1 MWIDPLLQL
10 QLFAL
15 LVTCSKGIRT
25 LHDQPDPATTVSP
38 NYDVFREIA
47 GGLHR
52 INSAGTN
59 VMASMFIA
67 PELAGSSS
75 TRRFELPRSS
85 RDSPSTHLA
94 FNCTATSA
102 LWNLEQD
109 ANVLKLDTFETVSDN
124 SDGSGTPN
132 SVAVATLSVANCQ
145 EVLQSSVGRVVF
157 GDSFFGDS
165 FATFPAYFHVLTAL
179 NDTDSRNSSSVTSPR
194 ESCRVRLE
202 LARASFAQ
210 LYPDCRIK
218 FHSTDMAN
226 LIRTESDAPAQQAR
240 RALEASTFGFV
251 KDASCKYNCGEE
263 GGDAGEIDVD
273 KCWAKV
279 DSAWTE
285 VQCKL
290 QFYAQNSGCTTECG
304 YEGDS
309 ETLPANQCYDCSS
322 GDGSCASGYTS
333 TDDGCCRVLSC
344 EAVEDTTI
352 GTLSWNLEDDAVTV
366 SNSSYPIF
374 ETGNCSDTSNP
385 ATDCCRITCENCFL
399 NVSIASMFADLEIVG
414 LSFEEAI
421 EMELTGNANL
431 QVALYAPNG
440 CTLDETTQ
448 LKNAS
453 FTIPLGETGISVEIT
468 MGLDLRRK
476 LSLQPHGST
485 VTVGATTE
493 LQSLTAGSFR
503 SEKFHDV
510 QVTTNTSSKL
520 AQSSIDLEME
530 LDLTP
535 SFQASLSLLKG
546 LAKVGIKT
554 EFVVFVELN
563 SSFRYPDPFPGLS
576 SKYLDDA
583 SLWHGGNCQLPHF
596 VEYNCNAGYGEV
608 NVSIPLSVAVSR
620 ALNTTT
626 ELNILTSSDR
636 SSFSLFSGCV
646 ATAYDAEVLLSTAI
660 GAVSSLSDEKLD
672 ALRTILVW
680 TLGMTDIDPEFVNIS
695 NVSTA
700 TGSSNREGHTSS
712 APNIPVKRSSSA
724 KQLTSSWSTRKLRQN
739 SASSRGFN
747 TKIAA
752 NDTNKSETPEVVT
765 NYVYDVPEKKPKP
778 KTPGADYDDHDDLEN
793 DDFDHGLDDEE
804 ESDEDDVEF
813 RPFMSEDED
822 EMAHFAHRM
831 GGPDFKL
838 LRRRVLHPHGRIRS
852 IWDTIALA
860 LTTWVLVIVPF
871 ELCFPMRE
879 PLRRSILHL
888 DLFVDS
894 LFVVDIALNF
904 NTAVEDD
911 GKLHFS
917 YPSILRSYTRG
928 WFVLEVLWTLPFY
941 AVFEGHDPG
950 AYDDRVGSS
959 ESPLFH
965 FAAQASWLYPTARCL
980 HLMRVVGLPRLQRRL
995 EHSLLIS
1002 SKVSSLGS
1010 FLFVVLALSHVF
1022 SCVFAYLAFNDQD
1035 QLEFALG
1042 SRVLQDSEVK
1052 TRYIAAF
1059 YWSMM
1064 TMTTVGY
1071 GDITVKTNAG
1081 RLFSIAAMV
1090 VGAGV
1095 FAYGIT
1101 NVVSLFQQLYESDT
1115 AYRRDMDQINDF
1127 MQARMLPRA
1136 LRDKVRANTFHWRKA
1151 ARGENKERDRA
1162 IVKRMAS
1169 FIRAKVVDRFCE
1181 DMMPHKMPFL
1191 AGCSAEF
1198 IHDLYL
1204 RMRVQCYLP
1213 GEDIISQGDYGSE
1226 MYFLFVGHAQ
1236 VLLGLTK
1243 VALFGPN
1250 SYFGEFSIANPRK
1263 PRLATIQALDF
1274 CETHCID
1281 REQILR
1287 LLLSH
1292 PITMRSARQLANL
1305 RSRKAL
1311 TLVYES
1317 GGKSRTLLQ
1326 GLAMMWR
1333 SEGIQAVLPAD
1344 VSADSLPFLQEF
1356 TASPAAAPQFARRG
1370 SVSGS
1375 ILLPAGTFISPQPDS
1390 ASLAQLQQYYSSVGS
1405 SGVSAPALV
1414 GANSSSSLTVDTSHS
1429 LAATQG
1435 LSLTPSH
1442 QRVRNETLKL
1452 PKIMLD
1458 RLSETGI
1465 SSVDKDANTARKM
1478 VGTIASIR
1486 RASLKRRGSTTS
1498 ITIGSPLVV
1507 LPPSPAAAPSPQG
1520 DVLDQLL
1527 TEIRNVASRQNM
1539 LEQQLK
1545 AMLASAYPKPETPLI
1560 PAHKLDSGT
1569 IALERGR
1576 FDEQHWINA
1585 HAPPLTRDRGSRH
1598 VDRLLHPGGE
1608 GI

>member
-1 MWIDPLLQL
+1 MAGQDNPPS
-10 QLFAL
+10 A
-15 LVTCSKGIRT
+15 KG
-25 LHDQPDPATTVSP
+25 HDNNPP
-38 NYDVFREIA
+38 RL
-47 GGLHR
+47 GGL
-52 INSAGTN
+52 A
-59 VMASMFIA
+59 
-67 PELAGSSS
+67 
-75 TRRFELPRSS
+75 
-85 RDSPSTHLA
+85 
-94 FNCTATSA
+94 
-102 LWNLEQD
+102 
-109 ANVLKLDTFETVSDN
+109 
-124 SDGSGTPN
+124 
-132 SVAVATLSVANCQ
+132 
-145 EVLQSSVGRVVF
+145 
-157 GDSFFGDS
+157 
-165 FATFPAYFHVLTAL
+165 
-179 NDTDSRNSSSVTSPR
+179 
-194 ESCRVRLE
+194 
-202 LARASFAQ
+202 
-210 LYPDCRIK
+210 
-218 FHSTDMAN
+218 
-226 LIRTESDAPAQQAR
+226 
-240 RALEASTFGFV
+240 
-251 KDASCKYNCGEE
+251 
-263 GGDAGEIDVD
+263 
-273 KCWAKV
+273 
-279 DSAWTE
+279 
-285 VQCKL
+285 
-290 QFYAQNSGCTTECG
+290 
-304 YEGDS
+304 
-309 ETLPANQCYDCSS
+309 
-322 GDGSCASGYTS
+322 
-333 TDDGCCRVLSC
+333 
-344 EAVEDTTI
+344 
-352 GTLSWNLEDDAVTV
+352 
-366 SNSSYPIF
+366 
-374 ETGNCSDTSNP
+374 
-385 ATDCCRITCENCFL
+385 
-399 NVSIASMFADLEIVG
+399 
-414 LSFEEAI
+414 
-421 EMELTGNANL
+421 
-431 QVALYAPNG
+431 
-440 CTLDETTQ
+440 
-448 LKNAS
+448 
-453 FTIPLGETGISVEIT
+453 
-468 MGLDLRRK
+468 
-476 LSLQPHGST
+476 
-485 VTVGATTE
+485 
-493 LQSLTAGSFR
+493 
-503 SEKFHDV
+503 
-510 QVTTNTSSKL
+510 
-520 AQSSIDLEME
+520 
-530 LDLTP
+530 
-535 SFQASLSLLKG
+535 LSLL
-546 LAKVGIKT
+546 
-554 EFVVFVELN
+554 
-563 SSFRYPDPFPGLS
+563 
-576 SKYLDDA
+576 
-583 SLWHGGNCQLPHF
+583 
-596 VEYNCNAGYGEV
+596 
-608 NVSIPLSVAVSR
+608 
-620 ALNTTT
+620 
-626 ELNILTSSDR
+626 
-636 SSFSLFSGCV
+636 
-646 ATAYDAEVLLSTAI
+646 
-660 GAVSSLSDEKLD
+660 D
-672 ALRTILVW
+672 ALVHRRTPQSPRGKSKVTPQWLKR
-680 TLGMTDIDPEFVNIS
+680 TRNPRAPNSRRETRSRRE
-695 NVSTA
+695 
-700 TGSSNREGHTSS
+700 GSSNREGHTSS

-980 HLMRVVGLPRLQRRL
+980 RLMRVVGLPRLQRRL

-1169 FIRAKVVDRFCE
+1169 FIRAKVADRFCE

-1243 VALFGPN
+1243 VALYGPN